1 MAGTI
6 NTVVFNPP
14 PPPDDPRQLQR
25 YLSELNVHIGAALA
39 LVAKMNHPVVHVAP
53 SKPRDGDPVHADGS
67 NFNPGSG
74 KGLYIYKASTA
85 TWVLVVAL

>member
-14 PPPDDPRQLQR
+14 APPADPAQLQR
-25 YLSELNVHIGAALA
+25 YLQELNVHIGAAFA
-39 LVAKMNHPVVHVAP
+39 LVAKMNHPVLHKAP
-53 SKPRDGDPVHADGS
+53 AKPRDGDPAHADGS
-67 NFNPGSG
+67 DWNPSSG